1 MTFDQKHTDYAVNGT
16 KADHQMSMEM
26 IKQLPELLKNPI
38 AIIGSETRA
47 SDSLVAIIEAT
58 INGKPVIAPITIQ
71 TTSEVNGIQ
80 IDANHL
86 ASAYGKKNVVRLLE
100 NAIKK
105 ENADSVGVYYLDKNR
120 ASNLI
125 SDPRV
130 QFPSVSEKTG
140 LIHSIFDAGS
150 PVKRKYLEQTE
161 TRQFKRWFKD
171 SKVVDENGAPLT
183 MYHGTR
189 AENGDFH
196 VFDYSKA
203 VKKAD
208 SA

>member
-105 ENADSVGVYYLDKNR
+105 RKR
-120 ASNLI
+120 RQRR
-125 SDPRV
+125 RV
-130 QFPSVSEKTG
+130 LSG
-140 LIHSIFDAGS
+140 
-150 PVKRKYLEQTE
+150 
-161 TRQFKRWFKD
+161 
-171 SKVVDENGAPLT
+171 
-183 MYHGTR
+183 
-189 AENGDFH
+189 
-196 VFDYSKA
+196 
-203 VKKAD
+203 
-208 SA
+208 